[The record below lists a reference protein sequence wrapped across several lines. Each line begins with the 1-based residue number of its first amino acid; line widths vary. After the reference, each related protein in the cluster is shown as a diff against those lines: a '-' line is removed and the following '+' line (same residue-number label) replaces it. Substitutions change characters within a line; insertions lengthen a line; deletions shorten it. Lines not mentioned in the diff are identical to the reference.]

1 MWNEKFDRPDHLY
14 GTEPNDFLKGSFDW
28 IPKPGKVI
36 SLGEGEGRN
45 AVFLAQM
52 GYEVFAVDS
61 SSVGLDKT
69 RKLALEKGVQ
79 VFTEEADL
87 KSFDLGIGKWDGVVM
102 IFCHLPSS
110 LRVPLWNRISKSL
123 KRGGVLLIELYS
135 PQQLDATRA
144 GRSIGGPKDLDLMVT
159 VDEICTAFPAA
170 EFKVLR
176 AVDRDIHEG
185 IGHRGP
191 SHTVQVLARL

>member
-45 AVFLAQM
+45 AAFLAQM
-52 GYEVFAVDS
+52 GYDVLAIDS
-61 SSVGLDKT
+61 SSVGLEKT
-69 RKLALEKGVQ
+69 RKLSLAKGVQ
-79 VFTEEADL
+79 VLTEEGDL
-87 KSFDLGIGKWDGVVM
+87 KSFDLGTEKWDGVVM

-110 LRVPLWNRISKSL
+110 LRLPLWNRISKSL
-123 KRGGVLLIELYS
+123 KKGGVLLMELYS
-135 PQQLDATRA
+135 PKQLEATRE

-159 VDEICTAFPAA
+159 VDEIRSAFPTA
-170 EFKVLR
+170 EFKILR
-176 AVDRDIHEG
+176 EVDRDIHEG

>member
-28 IPKPGKVI
+28 ITKAGKVI

-52 GYEVFAVDS
+52 GYEVLAVDS
-61 SSVGLDKT
+61 SSVGLEKA
-69 RKLALEKGVQ
+69 RKLSRSKNVQ
-79 VFTEEADL
+79 VATEEADL
-87 KSFDLGIGKWDGVVM
+87 KSFDLGSKKWDGVVM
-102 IFCHLPSS
+102 IFCHLPSA
-110 LRVPLWNRISKSL
+110 LRAPLWNRISNGL
-123 KRGGVLLIELYS
+123 KPGGILLMELYS
-135 PQQLDATRA
+135 PKQLEATHE

-159 VDEICTAFPAA
+159 VEEVRAAFPAA
-170 EFKVLR
+170 EFEIR
-176 AVDRDIHEG
+176 REVDRDIHEG

>member
-61 SSVGLDKT
+61 SSVGLEKT

-87 KSFDLGIGKWDGVVM
+87 KSFDLGTGKWDGVIM

-159 VDEICTAFPAA
+159 VDEIRTAFPAA

>member
-28 IPKPGKVI
+28 IPKPGRVI

-52 GYEVFAVDS
+52 GYDVLAVDS
-61 SSVGLDKT
+61 SSVGLEKT
-69 RKLALEKGVQ
+69 RKFAAIKQVQ
-79 VFTEEADL
+79 VATKEADL
-87 KSFDLGIGKWDGVVM
+87 STFDLGQGIWDGVVM
-102 IFCHLPSS
+102 IFCHLPSA
-110 LRVPLWNRISKSL
+110 LRGPLWKRIAASIKT
-123 KRGGVLLIELYS
+123 GGVLLMELYS
-135 PQQLDATRA
+135 PKQLDATKE
-144 GRSIGGPKDLDLMVT
+144 GRSIGGPKDLDLMIT
-159 VDEICTAFPAA
+159 VDEIRSAFPNA

-176 AVDRDIHEG
+176 DADRDIHEG

-191 SHTVQVLARL
+191 SHTVQVLAKF

>member
-1 MWNEKFDRPDHLY
+1 MWNKKFDRPDHLY

-52 GYEVFAVDS
+52 GYEVLAVDS
-61 SSVGLDKT
+61 SSVGLEKT
-69 RKLALEKGVQ
+69 RKLALDKGVR
-79 VFTEEADL
+79 VSTEEADL
-87 KSFDLGIGKWDGVVM
+87 TSYNLGDEKWDGVVM

-110 LRVPLWNRISKSL
+110 QRVPLWSRISKSM
-123 KRGGVLLIELYS
+123 KKSGVLLMELYS
-135 PQQLDATRA
+135 PAQLEATRE

-159 VDEICTAFPAA
+159 VEEIRRAFPTA
-170 EFKVLR
+170 EFKILR
-176 AVDRDIHEG
+176 EVDRDIHEG

>member
-28 IPKPGKVI
+28 IPKPGKVV

-52 GYEVFAVDS
+52 GYEVLAVDS
-61 SSVGLDKT
+61 SSVGLEKT
-69 RKLALEKGVQ
+69 RKLSKSKNVH
-79 VFTEEADL
+79 VSTEEADL
-87 KSFDLGIGKWDGVVM
+87 KSFDLGTEKWEGVVM
-102 IFCHLPSS
+102 IFCHLPSA
-110 LRVPLWNRISKSL
+110 LRAALWNRISKSV
-123 KRGGVLLIELYS
+123 KKGGFILMELYS
-135 PQQLDATRA
+135 PKQLEATRE
-144 GRSIGGPKDLDLMVT
+144 GRSIGGPKDLDLIVT
-159 VDEICTAFPAA
+159 VEEIRSAFPTA
-170 EFKVLR
+170 EFKILR
-176 AVDRDIHEG
+176 EVDRDIHEG

>member
-1 MWNEKFDRPDHLY
+1 MWNKKFDRPDHLY

-52 GYEVFAVDS
+52 GYEVLAVDS
-61 SSVGLDKT
+61 SSVGLEKT

-79 VFTEEADL
+79 VSTEEADL
-87 KSFDLGIGKWDGVVM
+87 TSFDLGDEKWDGVVM
-102 IFCHLPSS
+102 IFCHLPSIQRVS
-110 LRVPLWNRISKSL
+110 LWSRISKSM
-123 KRGGVLLIELYS
+123 KKNGVLLIELYS
-135 PQQLDATRA
+135 PAQLEATRE

-159 VDEICTAFPAA
+159 VEEIRRAFPKA
-170 EFKVLR
+170 EFKILR
-176 AVDRDIHEG
+176 EVDRDIHEG

>member
-61 SSVGLDKT
+61 SSVGLEKT

-87 KSFDLGIGKWDGVVM
+87 KSFDLGTGKWDGVVM

-159 VDEICTAFPAA
+159 VDEIRTAFPAA